1 MEGGFK
7 PRPELFEQYF
17 KRYEQFLQYSI
28 TQPGFRQSY
37 GGSIPGGPWWFA
49 VSKFASLEDMERFH
63 LNPTHAEVQ
72 DEGRDKWWTAY
83 YIRKGRLL
91 EESESASGRILCE
104 TAILREQK
112 FSPAESRRAEDALI
126 ALSEIGIMPC
136 RELES
141 MGTLVSKH
149 YQIVPERKPRM
160 LLRPDRLQREWMA
173 RE

>member
-1 MEGGFK
+1 
-7 PRPELFEQYF
+7 
-17 KRYEQFLQYSI
+17 
-28 TQPGFRQSY
+28 
-37 GGSIPGGPWWFA
+37 
-49 VSKFASLEDMERFH
+49 
-63 LNPTHAEVQ
+63 
-72 DEGRDKWWTAY
+72 
-83 YIRKGRLL
+83 
-91 EESESASGRILCE
+91 LCE

-126 ALSEIGIMPC
+126 ALSEMGIMPYETLAEERIARPYLLSELAGNSPAQQNFQYILLTHWPSTEASARWLASRSY

-160 LLRPDRLQREWMA
+160 MLRPDRLQREWMA